1 MSPLF
6 YKQNMQSHQTEGRVV
21 KKLQV
26 VAVAVG
32 PPLLPSPPPLYVY
45 LFQTP
50 TVGVRC
56 HRMHTFAKKCAKSF
70 FSWKLRL
77 FILHCSYFRWRCSW
91 PPRILLT
98 KGMLSKNFKN
108 TIMTKILKHLHQT
121 LVITH

>member
-1 MSPLF
+1 
-6 YKQNMQSHQTEGRVV
+6 MQSHQTEGRVV
-21 KKLQV
+21 KKLQ
-26 VAVAVG
+26 AMG
-32 PPLLPSPPPLYVY
+32 PLQLPLYKYVY
-45 LFQTP
+45 
-50 TVGVRC
+50 VAIRNSNRGGRC

-108 TIMTKILKHLHQT
+108 TIMTKILKHLHKHHHTSIGSQGN
-121 LVITH
+121 